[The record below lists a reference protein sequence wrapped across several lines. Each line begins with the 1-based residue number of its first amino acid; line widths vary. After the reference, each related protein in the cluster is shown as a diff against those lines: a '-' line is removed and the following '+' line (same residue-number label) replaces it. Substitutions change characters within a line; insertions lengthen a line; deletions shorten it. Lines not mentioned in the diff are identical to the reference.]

1 MNFDYSFIYI
11 IHILFAGPLL
21 IYAGYVGKQLSEKC
35 KDLSNELLFNTL
47 IGVGLVVVIYHA
59 YKLMKF
65 KGIL

>member
-21 IYAGYVGKQLSEKC
+21 IYAGHVGKQLSEKC

-47 IGVGLVVVIYHA
+47 IGVGFVVVIYHA
-59 YKLMKF
+59 YKLMKI

>member
-1 MNFDYSFIYI
+1 MSFDYTFIYI

-21 IYAGYVGKQLSEKC
+21 IYAGDVGKKLSKKC
-35 KDLSNELLFNTL
+35 NDLSNELLFNTL
-47 IGVGLVVVIYHA
+47 IGIGFVVVIYHA